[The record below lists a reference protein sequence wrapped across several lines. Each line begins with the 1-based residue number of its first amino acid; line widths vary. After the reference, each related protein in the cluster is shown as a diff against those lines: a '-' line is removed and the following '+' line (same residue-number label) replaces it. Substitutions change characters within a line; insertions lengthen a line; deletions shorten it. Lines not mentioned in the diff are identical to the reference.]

1 MSDISYDW
9 NFNKLGVIY
18 NEDVLQNVVHTVHWQ
33 YIAMH
38 PSASQQVIGTV
49 LLEAP
54 TSASFIP
61 FESLTKETVTFWVEA
76 KLGESVI
83 MGLQTNLSQ
92 SLNKIIFPTGGQLA
106 PPWNAP

>member
-9 NFNKLGVIY
+9 NFNPLEVVY

-33 YIAMH
+33 YRATH
-38 PSASQQVIGTV
+38 PSASQNAIGTV
-49 LLEAP
+49 SLEAP
-54 TSASFIP
+54 TSASFVP

-83 MGLQTNLSQ
+83 MDLQTSLSQ

-106 PPWNAP
+106 PPWIP